1 MIFNSTPLA
10 GAFVVGQEP
19 RIDERGFFARAFCAR
34 EFADAGLECN
44 FVQANNTQTLRK
56 GTVRG
61 FHYQLP
67 PAAEVKLVRCIAGA
81 VFDVIVDIR
90 PDSTTFKKSFGTRLD
105 HDNRLMMYVPRGFAH
120 GFISLTDDAELSYMV
135 SAFYDP
141 KQERGLRHDDPAF
154 DVNWPVEVTGISA
167 KDSAWPDLDPEFH
180 GVGLFRAEIAPPI
193 TGVDRPKING
203 ASAAIDPTRVAA
215 GRRL

>member
-1 MIFNSTPLA
+1 MIFKSTPIA
-10 GAFVVGQEP
+10 GAFVVEQEP
-19 RIDERGFFARAFCAR
+19 RADERGFFARAFCAR
-34 EFADAGLECN
+34 EFAEAGLESN
-44 FVQANNTQTLRK
+44 FVQANNTLTLRQ

-90 PDSTTFKKSFGTRLD
+90 PDSATYRKSFGARLD
-105 HDNRLMMYVPRGFAH
+105 RENRHMMYVPHGCAH

-141 KQERGLRHDDPAF
+141 KQERGLRHDDPAY
-154 DVNWPVEVTGISA
+154 DVSWPVAVTGISA
-167 KDSAWPDLDPEFH
+167 KDSEWPDFDPEFH
-180 GVGLFRAEIAPPI
+180 GVDLFRTEPAPLIARTANSKSGAAATNDLKSVKAE
-193 TGVDRPKING
+193 
-203 ASAAIDPTRVAA
+203 
-215 GRRL
+215 RRL

>member
-1 MIFNSTPLA
+1 MIFKSTPLA
-10 GAFVVGQEP
+10 GAFVVRQEP
-19 RIDERGFFARAFCAR
+19 RADERGFFARAFCAR
-34 EFADAGLECN
+34 EFAEAGLECN
-44 FVQANNTQTLRK
+44 FVQANNTLTLRK

-90 PDSTTFKKSFGTRLD
+90 PDSVTYKKSFGARLD
-105 HDNRLMMYVPRGFAH
+105 QENRHMMYVPRGCAH

-135 SAFYDP
+135 SAYYDP

-154 DVNWPVEVTGISA
+154 DVNWPAAVTGISA
-167 KDSAWPDLDPEFH
+167 KDGAWPDFDAQFH
-180 GVGLFRAEIAPPI
+180 GVDLFRAEF
-193 TGVDRPKING
+193 
-203 ASAAIDPTRVAA
+203 AAER
-215 GRRL
+215 GL

>member
-1 MIFNSTPLA
+1 MIFRSTPLA
-10 GAFVVGQEP
+10 GAYVVEQEP
-19 RIDERGFFARAFCAR
+19 RADERGFFARAFCAR
-34 EFADAGLECN
+34 EFADAGLESS
-44 FVQANNTQTLRK
+44 FVQANNTLTLWQ

-90 PDSTTFKKSFGTRLD
+90 PDSATYKKSFGARLD
-105 HDNRLMMYVPRGFAH
+105 WKNRHMMYVPHGCAH

-154 DVNWPVEVTGISA
+154 DVNWPVAVTGISA
-167 KDSAWPDLDPEFH
+167 KDSIWPDFDPEFH
-180 GVGLFRAEIAPPI
+180 GVDLFRGVISSSLAGTAKSKDDTGKIASPVE
-193 TGVDRPKING
+193 T
-203 ASAAIDPTRVAA
+203 AAVR
-215 GRRL
+215 GQ